1 MFSKCLTRIETV
13 AVASPE
19 TLFEEISDYFAA
31 RMTPEEI
38 IAFKP
43 SEALDERLHE
53 LLDKNSENTLTR
65 EERAELDRFLQ
76 VNHLLTLLKAKARL
90 KLAEQK

>member
-1 MFSKCLTRIETV
+1 MFSGRLTRSETV
-13 AVASPE
+13 AVVSPE
-19 TLFEEISDYFAA
+19 TLFEEISDYFAS

-43 SEALDERLHE
+43 SEALDERLHD
-53 LLDKNSENTLTR
+53 LLDKNGENTLTR
-65 EERAELDRFLQ
+65 EEQTELDRFLQ

-90 KLAEQK
+90 RLHSKG